1 MPGIF
6 DLDLRQFCAEYRANV
21 SVILATG
28 YSERKTQDISP
39 SKKLNIVLNKPF
51 GFNGVKK
58 IVYQAF
64 VERKRVILFAR
75 NCVGY
80 GHSNSLQELQQCP
93 MRCLVIASY
102 QDLGSISL
110 FK

>member
-1 MPGIF
+1 MNAFSCIDSKIALDAIGKSAWELDLVITVHFMPGIF

-51 GFNGVKK
+51 GFNGLKRIINVA
-58 IVYQAF
+58 IA
-64 VERKRVILFAR
+64 ER
-75 NCVGY
+75 
-80 GHSNSLQELQQCP
+80 
-93 MRCLVIASY
+93 
-102 QDLGSISL
+102 
-110 FK
+110 